1 MSAKDDGLPT
11 APSDVALSPSPV
23 AIDFFLECDMIEISF
38 TSLAVKKHKESEVK
52 RFYSNSSLSRR
63 ALE

>member
-23 AIDFFLECDMIEISF
+23 AIDLFLECDMIKIPF
-38 TSLAVKKHKESEVK
+38 NSLRVNNYTRSEDK
-52 RFYSNSSLSRR
+52 RFEPDSSLPRR